1 MTVGTKRESFVQM
14 DIGHWYQSSTASN
27 RIWHVIYCWIYLWNL
42 VEAEVFVLQKEKTQQ
57 VPNKLSWYVKH
68 LPKFGNHSH
77 FWRRC
82 MKSVICLER
91 ELSCWIRF
99 VNLKGADVIHF
110 RWFRTQ
116 KNCDYT
122 KHGSSANRKH
132 HADSHIYICGHIIC
146 YNWNILYVNS
156 YTVAPDT
163 HFFFHSQT
171 YTRTFSNL
179 HTTDCVQQYI
189 KQISSGGSEFCLFAS
204 FGLVYSGMLCHSMK
218 WDTKK
223 RHSRISIIISNN
235 FSNAYHH
242 WNCIEKCSWAWE
254 TVFESSVIG
263 THFYLIFVTVE
274 MLLLFIASPDCWEFF
289 YFLGR

>member
-1 MTVGTKRESFVQM
+1 MTALWSDSSVFLSDFPKESLKAICKIHSEPNKRPCFIMTVGTKRESFVQM

-116 KNCDYT
+116 KNSDYT

-132 HADSHIYICGHIIC
+132 HADSHIYM
-146 YNWNILYVNS
+146 WS
-156 YTVAPDT
+156 Y
-163 HFFFHSQT
+163 
-171 YTRTFSNL
+171 Y
-179 HTTDCVQQYI
+179 
-189 KQISSGGSEFCLFAS
+189 
-204 FGLVYSGMLCHSMK
+204 ML
-218 WDTKK
+218 
-223 RHSRISIIISNN
+223 
-235 FSNAYHH
+235 
-242 WNCIEKCSWAWE
+242 
-254 TVFESSVIG
+254 
-263 THFYLIFVTVE
+263 
-274 MLLLFIASPDCWEFF
+274 
-289 YFLGR
+289 